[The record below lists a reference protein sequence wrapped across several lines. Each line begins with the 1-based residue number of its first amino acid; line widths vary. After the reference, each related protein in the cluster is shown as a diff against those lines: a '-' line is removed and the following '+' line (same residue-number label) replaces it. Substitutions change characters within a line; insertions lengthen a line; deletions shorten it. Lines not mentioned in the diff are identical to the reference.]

1 MLIPILGHAGLPP
14 APHDVWAAWNL
25 DPVLLVGA
33 ALLAVLYH
41 RGSGARSSL
50 VGAHSWGRKAMSAG
64 ALATLGVALVS
75 PLDAMAGALAS
86 AHMVQHVLL
95 LLVAAPLLALAAP
108 SGVLVA
114 GSPPAVRRASLRWRR
129 RLGLTHGKL
138 RLLREPVSLWLLHTG
153 TIWFWHAAGPYEAAV
168 EHHGVHVVEHVSF
181 LVTAVLF
188 WHAVA
193 GARARRSAEGIGIL
207 LVFAM
212 ALQGVF
218 LSLLLTFA
226 PSPWYSSYEATTS
239 PWGLTPL
246 ADQQLAGVIMWIP
259 AGLVYLG
266 AGIALLVAWLQ
277 AAERAG
283 ETGPTAPALSG
294 RS

>member
-1 MLIPILGHAGLPP
+1 MLIPILAHAGLPP

-25 DPVLLVGA
+25 DPLLLVGV

-41 RGSGARSSL
+41 RGSGARSSP

-64 ALATLGVALVS
+64 ALVALGVALVS

-95 LLVAAPLLALAAP
+95 LLVAAPLLALGAP
-108 SGVLVA
+108 FGVLVA

-129 RLGLTHGKL
+129 RLGLTHAKL
-138 RLLREPVSLWLLHTG
+138 RLLREPVTLWVFHTG
-153 TIWFWHAAGPYEAAV
+153 TIWFWHAAGPYEAAL
-168 EHHGVHVVEHVSF
+168 EHHGVHVVEHASF

-188 WHAVA
+188 WHAVI
-193 GARARRSAEGIGIL
+193 GARARRAAEGIGIL

-246 ADQQLAGVIMWIP
+246 GDQQLAGVIMWIP

-266 AGIALLVAWLQ
+266 AGIALLVAWLR

>member
-1 MLIPILGHAGLPP
+1 MIPILAHAGLAP

-41 RGSGARSSL
+41 RGSGARSRPA
-50 VGAHSWGRKAMSAG
+50 GAHSWGRKAMSAG
-64 ALATLGVALVS
+64 ALVVLAVALVS

-95 LLVAAPLLALAAP
+95 LLVAAPLLALGAP
-108 SGVLVA
+108 FAVLLA

-129 RLGLTHGKL
+129 RLGVTHAKL
-138 RLLREPVSLWLLHTG
+138 RLLREPATLWLFHTG
-153 TIWFWHAAGPYEAAV
+153 TIWFWHAAGPYEAAL
-168 EHHGVHVVEHVSF
+168 EHHGVHVVEHASF

-188 WHAVA
+188 WHAVI
-193 GARARRSAEGIGIL
+193 GARARRAAEGIGIL